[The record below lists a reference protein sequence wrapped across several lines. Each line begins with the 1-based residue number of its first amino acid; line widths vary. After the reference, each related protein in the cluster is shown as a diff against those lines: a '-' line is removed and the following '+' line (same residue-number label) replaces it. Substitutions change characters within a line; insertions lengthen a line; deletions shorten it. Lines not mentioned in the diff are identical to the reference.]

1 MLNCTSISRDFSNFV
16 YSKFHSLVFIFT
28 MEKVVIILVV
38 LEKNPSR
45 VLAIDKAN
53 KAYMWGITL
62 IFVGFVGM
70 I

>member
-1 MLNCTSISRDFSNFV
+1 
-16 YSKFHSLVFIFT
+16 

>member
-1 MLNCTSISRDFSNFV
+1 
-16 YSKFHSLVFIFT
+16 

-38 LEKNPSR
+38 LEKNPCP

-53 KAYMWGITL
+53 KVYMWGITC